1 MGEVKRLSLSFFLSS
16 PLHRE
21 AWRLLEAVP
30 LGQRTEIV
38 CLALVRA
45 NDRRMMLEA
54 VRDTMKE
61 NMGCPTPQPEPEPE
75 PEPVK
80 SGSIGDDVLDFLRT
94 LQNGGEGT

>member
-1 MGEVKRLSLSFFLSS
+1 MGEIKRLGLSFYLSS

-30 LGQRTEIV
+30 LGQRTELV

-54 VRDTMKE
+54 VRDTVKE
-61 NMGCPTPQPEPEPE
+61 SMGCPTPQPQPD

-80 SGSIGDDVLDFLRT
+80 TGSIGDDVLDFLRT
-94 LQNGGEGT
+94 LQNGGDVS

>member
-1 MGEVKRLSLSFFLSS
+1 MGEIKRLGLSFYLSS

-30 LGQRTEIV
+30 LGQRTELV

-54 VRDTMKE
+54 VRDTVKASMC
-61 NMGCPTPQPEPEPE
+61 CPTPQPEPEP
-75 PEPVK
+75 VK
-80 SGSIGDDVLDFLRT
+80 SESIGDDVLDFLRT
-94 LQNGGEGT
+94 LQNGGDGS

>member
-1 MGEVKRLSLSFFLSS
+1 MGEIKRLGLSFYLSS

-30 LGQRTEIV
+30 LGQRTELV
-38 CLALVRA
+38 CLALCRDH
-45 NDRRMMLEA
+45 DRRMMLEA
-54 VRDTMKE
+54 VRDTVKAS
-61 NMGCPTPQPEPEPE
+61 MGCPTPQPESE